1 MCHLY
6 NFSQLCFMEEEI
18 FVETFVKNV
27 FANSAVKNKYVQK
40 SGNFWNYKFSIGQK

>member
-1 MCHLY
+1 
-6 NFSQLCFMEEEI
+6 MEEEI